1 MKKQKMQLLLL
12 GIILIIVLAAF
23 LILRSRQS
31 VQNDKEE
38 QTASY
43 EVISIREEKLEGFT
57 VENMGEVYA
66 FKKGENGWETDQRT
80 ADMLNQDTLEA
91 MLAQITSLRA
101 DDRIEGVSDLSG
113 FGLEK
118 PEVFVTLILTDGTEY
133 RLAFGDYNEMAGVY
147 YLGLNGSDVAYTT
160 PINIKGSFRITWE
173 KVEN

>member
-1 MKKQKMQLLLL
+1 MKKQKTQLLFL
-12 GIILIIVLAAF
+12 GIILIIVLSAF

-31 VQNDKEE
+31 AQIDGEAE
-38 QTASY
+38 TTSY
-43 EVISIREEKLEGFT
+43 EVISVSGEELSGFM
-57 VENMGEVYA
+57 VENAGEVYA
-66 FKKGENGWETDQRT
+66 FTKRENGWEAERRT

-113 FGLEK
+113 FGLEE
-118 PEVFVTLILTDGTEY
+118 PEVSVTLVLTDGTEY

-147 YLGLNGSDVAYTT
+147 YLDLNGSDVVYTT
-160 PINIKGSFRITWE
+160 PLNIKGSFQITWE

>member
-12 GIILIIVLAAF
+12 GITLIFVLAAF

-31 VQNDKEE
+31 AQDNKEE

-43 EVISIREEKLEGFT
+43 EVISVPEEELKGFT

-66 FKKGENGWETDQRT
+66 FIKGENGWETDQR
-80 ADMLNQDTLEA
+80 AANMLNQDTLEA
-91 MLAQITSLRA
+91 MLAQVTSLRA

-113 FGLEK
+113 FGLEE
-118 PEVFVTLILTDGTEY
+118 PEVSVTLILMNGTKY

-147 YLGLNGSDVAYTT
+147 YLGLDGSDVVYTT
-160 PINIKGSFRITWE
+160 PLNIKGSFRITWE